1 MPAAGSPS
9 GPMAIPNG
17 NTAAT
22 PAIFRLGSKVVM
34 AMTEEQ
40 FDREKR
46 YQASMNMFQ
55 AMLKDG
61 IITEEQYAIIDTK
74 MREKYQPIIGTL
86 YPKNA

>member
-1 MPAAGSPS
+1 
-9 GPMAIPNG
+9 MAIPNG

-46 YQASMNMFQ
+46 YQASMSMFRT
-55 AMLKDG
+55 MLKNG
-61 IITEEQYAIIDTK
+61 LITEEQYAIIDTK
-74 MREKYQPIIGTL
+74 CWKNIGHYWGHYFQNL
-86 YPKNA
+86 LAIPGFQSDV